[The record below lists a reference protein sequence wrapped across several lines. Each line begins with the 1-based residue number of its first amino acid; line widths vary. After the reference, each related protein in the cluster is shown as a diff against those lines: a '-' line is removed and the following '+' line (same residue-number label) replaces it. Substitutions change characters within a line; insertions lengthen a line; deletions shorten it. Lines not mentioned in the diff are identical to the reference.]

1 MTEYNTHL
9 YFQVPK
15 ADLNKTKVYAEGNNY
30 NCTYDQLLNEE
41 EEEFVIAFMR
51 QRDETLQ
58 SLIVTD
64 ERILMVQPT
73 QGGMEIDFISI
84 NAMNISLIA
93 VCERSPAE
101 KNLHSH
107 LRIVTDTN
115 RSFVFDLHIRAA
127 LLQKILS
134 RYI

>member
-1 MTEYNTHL
+1 MGRLYPLRLARIQMVGANIMTEYNTHL

-15 ADLNKTKVYAEGNNY
+15 EDLNKT
-30 NCTYDQLLNEE
+30 
-41 EEEFVIAFMR
+41 
-51 QRDETLQ
+51 
-58 SLIVTD
+58 
-64 ERILMVQPT
+64 
-73 QGGMEIDFISI
+73 MEIDFISI